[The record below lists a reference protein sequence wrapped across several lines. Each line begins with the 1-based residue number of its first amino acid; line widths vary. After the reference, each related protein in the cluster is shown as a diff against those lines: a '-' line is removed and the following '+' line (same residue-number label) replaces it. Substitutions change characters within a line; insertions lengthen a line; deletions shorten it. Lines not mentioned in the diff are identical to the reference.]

1 MNTKRRTFLGAAA
14 AVGLAGTGLG
24 VYERNAA
31 ALPRVSVT
39 PVDRKAYN
47 VLFILTDQERSW
59 DQLPQNFIDRHCP
72 NRAWLRKQSL
82 DIRRANT
89 TSQLCSMARS
99 TIYTGCHSPH
109 TGVWENTPLPYAE
122 GLRRDVPTMG
132 SVFQDGGYLTGYA
145 GKWHL
150 THMLSAEQGANAHG
164 VQSLV
169 QSFGFDEAL
178 LDGEVDGAYA
188 GMDMDEAIARRAA
201 DFMRRHRD
209 GTRPWMLAVNLV
221 NPHDVM
227 YYTANDEM
235 TQSRVTQFPDESARP
250 PQTPLYQEDLGYPV
264 FGTWGPATRSGKPRA
279 VQEFSRTMDE
289 ALGHMPYD
297 DEAIA
302 REFQNYYLNC
312 IRDCDR
318 QLGVV
323 LQGLRESG
331 QLNHTIVVFTSDH
344 GEFLGAHGLRGKG
357 SSIYREASEV
367 PLLIAHPDGPKGQAS
382 EALFS
387 AADLIPTMLGMVGLD
402 TRAYLSQLP
411 LLAGYDLSSLVA
423 RPLEATARDQVGVLA
438 YWTGLT
444 FLNHE
449 NVRRFD
455 DIQKRPPG
463 IRHLAMLNMMRESL
477 KQQRGAMRGLITRD
491 FKFARYFRPIE
502 HNTPQSW
509 EELVAANDIEL
520 YDLRTDPQEINNLAE
535 NPSHREAV
543 MRMNA
548 QLNEVIHREIG
559 ADDGRFLPIYM
570 RA

>member
-14 AVGLAGTGLG
+14 AVGLTGAGWS
-24 VYERNAA
+24 VYQRQAS
-31 ALPRVSVT
+31 ALPRASVT

-59 DQLPQNFIDRHCP
+59 DQLPHDFIDRHCP
-72 NRAWLRKQSL
+72 HRAWLRQQSL

-150 THMLSAEQGANAHG
+150 THMLNADQGANAQD

-169 QSFGFDEAL
+169 RTFGFDEAL
-178 LDGEVDGAYA
+178 LDGEADGAYA
-188 GMDMDEAIARRAA
+188 GMNMDEAIARRAA
-201 DFMRRHRD
+201 DFMRRHQE
-209 GTRPWMLAVNLV
+209 GARPWLLAVNLV

-250 PQTPLYQEDLGYPV
+250 PQTPLYQEDLGYAV

-297 DEAIA
+297 DETIA

-323 LQGLRESG
+323 LQGLRDSG
-331 QLNHTIVVFTSDH
+331 QWDNTIVVFTSDH

-367 PLLIAHPDGPKGQAS
+367 PLLIAHPDGPKGQVS

-411 LLAGYDLSSLVA
+411 LLAGHDLSGLVA
-423 RPLEATARDQVGVLA
+423 RPFEATARDRDGVLA

-463 IRHLAMLNMMRESL
+463 IRQLAMLNMMRESL
-477 KQQRGAMRGLITRD
+477 KQQRGAMRGLVTRE

-502 HNTPQSW
+502 HNTPESW
-509 EELVAANDIEL
+509 EALVAANDIEL
-520 YDLRTDPQEINNLAE
+520 YDLRTDPKEVHNLAE
-535 NPSHREAV
+535 NPAHRETV

-548 QLNEVIHREIG
+548 QLNRVIRREIG